1 LPGRHHFATLDG
13 LRGIAA
19 FLILG
24 LHVLDPFHLKSWLPH
39 AHLAVDFFFCL
50 SGFVIAYAYEGRLLS
65 TMTYS
70 EFAVARTIRLYP
82 LILVGL
88 LFGFFV
94 FASKE
99 VLSHEAPF
107 TSDSLVVLILQV
119 FLIPFPPMHGKGWPE
134 LMPYDPPA
142 WSLFF
147 EFVANFAYAAL
158 VTRLT
163 KFALSTLLVFSAFV
177 VLAQAYIMDGVAGG
191 NIWHTFL
198 LGFGRVFFP
207 FFCGVFLFRYR
218 IDISVNG
225 SSKFSSISALAIL
238 VVLLCP
244 VPHSINWLYEG
255 LSVTVLLPL
264 IITNAAV
271 DAPQQHLAS
280 VYLFLG
286 RISYPLYILHYPF
299 VHVFS
304 YIIREHSL
312 NGVAFWIM
320 IGGEMIS
327 AVGLAFVVMK
337 FLDEPIRRWLT
348 DEWSSYQ
355 ARTVVEGIKYPGVS

>member
-1 LPGRHHFATLDG
+1 LLERHHFATLDG

-24 LHVLDPFHLKSWLPH
+24 LHVLSPFDLKSWLPH

-50 SGFVIAYAYEGRLLS
+50 SGFVIAYAYEARLHS
-65 TMTYS
+65 TMTFR
-70 EFAVARTIRLYP
+70 EFAVARIIRLYP

-94 FASKE
+94 FAGKE
-99 VLSHEAPF
+99 VRSHEAPF
-107 TSDSLVVLILQV
+107 RSYSLVALLLEV
-119 FLIPFPPMHGKGWPE
+119 FLVPFPPMHAELWPE

-147 EFVANFAYAAL
+147 EFVANFAYAVL

-198 LGFGRVFFP
+198 FGFGRVVFP
-207 FFCGVFLFRYR
+207 FFCGVFLFRCR
-218 IDISVNG
+218 IDTSVTAPF
-225 SSKFSSISALAIL
+225 KFSSISPLAIL
-238 VVLLCP
+238 VVFLCP
-244 VPHSINWLYEG
+244 VPQSINWLYEG
-255 LSVTVLLPL
+255 LSVTILFPL
-264 IITNAAV
+264 IITAAAM
-271 DAPQQHLAS
+271 DTPQQHLAS
-280 VYLFLG
+280 AYLFLG
-286 RISYPLYILHYPF
+286 RISYPLYVLHYPF
-299 VHVFS
+299 VHAFS
-304 YIIREHSL
+304 HLIREYSL
-312 NGVAFWIM
+312 HGIAFWGM

-327 AVGLAFVVMK
+327 AVGLAFVVMR

-355 ARTVVEGIKYPGVS
+355 ARTVTGYRAFRLRT